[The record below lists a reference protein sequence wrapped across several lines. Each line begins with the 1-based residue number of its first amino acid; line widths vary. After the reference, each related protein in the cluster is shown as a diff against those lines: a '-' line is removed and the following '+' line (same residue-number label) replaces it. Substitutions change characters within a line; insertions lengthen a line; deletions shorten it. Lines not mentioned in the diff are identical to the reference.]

1 MILSAVN
8 TLSKSWDEGDYFTEL
23 AALLISLRKV
33 NQFLRKSMTYE
44 RQMSQPDPTLFRPT
58 PFQLR
63 WYLSINISFELPAS
77 FQYPVYQILRLTVI
91 AQVTKGSSTFKY
103 FILFQCTDK
112 SSCIFLLP
120 SIAAVYQINT
130 KCDVFKVR
138 LLCKKYLKYT
148 Q

>member
-63 WYLSINISFELPAS
+63 WYLSINISFE
-77 FQYPVYQILRLTVI
+77 RLTVI

-130 KCDVFKVR
+130 KCDIFKVR